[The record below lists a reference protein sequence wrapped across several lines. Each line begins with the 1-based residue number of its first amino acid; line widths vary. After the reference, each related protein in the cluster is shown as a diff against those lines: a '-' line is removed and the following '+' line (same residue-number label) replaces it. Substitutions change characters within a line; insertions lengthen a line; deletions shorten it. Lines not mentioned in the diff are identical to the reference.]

1 MHVLLHCNALQ
12 SLRQQLLELNKQRAA
27 ASQSVTAAAAL
38 HTTAAAQLA
47 QAQSQAAAAGAAVDA
62 AAAKLPQQAVTAT
75 AADTNTRPPVVA
87 LSALQ
92 RGLSWQQTP
101 EDLSV
106 YLKLP
111 HPLKP
116 SQVQVDIQSA
126 ALIARIAPAVHSG
139 VSAKQQPQ
147 GELLLRGRLWGRIA
161 SSDST
166 WWLEDSGT
174 VLCFNLQKHHLQHTE
189 EWECLFQNSEWEGGL
204 HWSSYGSSSSR
215 DSSGIT
221 DDSTSA
227 TAAAAGTGGGD
238 DADAAAAGA
247 ENVPTTAA
255 AVDATVTGNDAVI
268 SVQTPPAADFTIA
281 AELIEAAAQAAATE
295 LAVTPT
301 TADTDTE
308 KTTIADEPTVPIVRT
323 VSAMSAELQC
333 SAVDTTSSSS
343 SSSSNAIRLCVQYTL
358 HGGCSDDR
366 DYIAAYRCDAD
377 GSTSVSEIGETSYD
391 CMEYLP
397 DTAVGQCSGGVTL
410 TLPAEAKAGAVYTI
424 RYIAVQS
431 NSGTATDGATTGASS
446 AVQHVAIRGVPHAAG
461 IGAAVYTVAATA
473 TKHADS
479 STTASRVV
487 DTSSSVS
494 AKLVYR
500 APAKWLLEQQVCT
513 KHSHYNLMQ
522 CRKPLLSDFTL
533 FSTARAHKAMRSCSA
548 QSCCSKL
555 FLVEER
561 LQ

>member
-47 QAQSQAAAAGAAVDA
+47 QAQTAAGATVDA
-62 AAAKLPQQAVTAT
+62 AAAKLPQQVTAASTT
-75 AADTNTRPPVVA
+75 ANTSSRRPVVA

-116 SQVQVDIQSA
+116 SQVKVDIQSA
-126 ALIARIAPAVHSG
+126 AVIARIAPAVHSG

-166 WWLEDSGT
+166 WWLEDSGA

-189 EWECLFQNSEWEGGL
+189 EWECLFENSEWEGGL
-204 HWSSYGSSSSR
+204 HWSSYGNSSSR
-215 DSSGIT
+215 DSSGT
-221 DDSTSA
+221 TYDSTSA
-227 TAAAAGTGGGD
+227 TAAAGTAAGDT
-238 DADAAAAGA
+238 AAAVDATAGA
-247 ENVPTTAA
+247 ESVPTTAA
-255 AVDATVTGNDAVI
+255 AVDATVTSNDAVS
-268 SVQTPPAADFTIA
+268 SVQKPPAADFTIA

-295 LAVTPT
+295 LAATAT

-308 KTTIADEPTVPIVRT
+308 KTTIALPIVRT
-323 VSAMSAELQC
+323 VSAMTAELQC
-333 SAVDTTSSSS
+333 SAVDTTSSSG
-343 SSSSNAIRLCVQYTL
+343 SSSSNAIRLYVQYTL

-366 DYIAAYRCDAD
+366 DYIAAYPCDAD
-377 GSTSVSEIGETSYD
+377 GSTSVSEIDETTYD

-397 DTAVGQCSGGVTL
+397 DTAVGQCSGSVTL
-410 TLPAEAKAGAVYTI
+410 TLPAEAKAGAAYTI
-424 RYIAVQS
+424 RYIAVQQS
-431 NSGTATDGATTGASS
+431 SSDTTDSATTDASS
-446 AVQHVAIRGVPHAAG
+446 TVQHVAIRGVPYAAG
-461 IGAAVYTVAATA
+461 IGAAVYTVATAATVH
-473 TKHADS
+473 TDS
-479 STTASRVV
+479 STTASRDV
-487 DTSSSVS
+487 DTSSTVS

-500 APAKWLLEQQVCT
+500 APAKWLLEQQVYT
-513 KHSHYNLMQ
+513 VYT
-522 CRKPLLSDFTL
+522 LS
-533 FSTARAHKAMRSCSA
+533 
-548 QSCCSKL
+548 
-555 FLVEER
+555 
-561 LQ
+561 LQHFVT